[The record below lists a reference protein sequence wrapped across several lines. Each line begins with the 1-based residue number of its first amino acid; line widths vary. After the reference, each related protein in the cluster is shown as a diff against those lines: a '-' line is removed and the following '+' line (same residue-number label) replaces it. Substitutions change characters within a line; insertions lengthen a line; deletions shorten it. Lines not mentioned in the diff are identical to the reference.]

1 MPVLPSYG
9 NQSIDLHN
17 KSIDWFLYER
27 KKVFNGLI
35 MHCLDK
41 EFVHKNRETKSTS
54 LCDQN
59 LTKNY
64 WKIHFLFEF
73 KYEIIYKTLSSSNQ
87 QMYALNFLKT
97 FIFNY
102 VCYGTFI
109 NMKNSTQPKKRL
121 DSSYEFYSSFN
132 LSSLNDYGKNFL
144 LTHFIQKQPSDVFY
158 KRRNFL
164 QNTSERLL
172 LFIPQVFFQGV
183 RKRPVVWNEL
193 KRFFRCIFTVNKW
206 WIICQY
212 WSLTPITL
220 KFWLQKF
227 HAIGFTPSLI

>member
-35 MHCLDK
+35 MYCLDK

-59 LTKNY
+59 LRKNY
-64 WKIHFLFEF
+64 WKIYFLFEF
-73 KYEIIYKTLSSSNQ
+73 KYEIIYKTLSSWKR

-97 FIFNY
+97 FIFDY

-172 LFIPQVFFQGV
+172 LFIPLVFFQGV
-183 RKRPVVWNEL
+183 RKRPVV
-193 KRFFRCIFTVNKW
+193 
-206 WIICQY
+206 
-212 WSLTPITL
+212 
-220 KFWLQKF
+220 
-227 HAIGFTPSLI
+227 